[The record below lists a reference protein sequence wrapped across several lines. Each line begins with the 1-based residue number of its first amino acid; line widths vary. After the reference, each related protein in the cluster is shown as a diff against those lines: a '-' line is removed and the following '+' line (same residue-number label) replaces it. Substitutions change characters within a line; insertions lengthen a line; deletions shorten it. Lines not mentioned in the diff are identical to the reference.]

1 MNCEGQLA
9 VWVDPETGAGL
20 VLFEIVKV
28 KSTVS
33 VFGPLPV
40 SSAGLSQLPVSK
52 SSDRNVHSKMISEST
67 GLQGHQKLIK

>member
-9 VWVDPETGAGL
+9 VWVDPKTGAGI

-40 SSAGLSQLPVSK
+40 YSAGLSQLSLNK
-52 SSDRNVHSKMISEST
+52 SSDRNVHGKMTSEIT
-67 GLQGHQKLIK
+67 GLQCHQKLIK

>member
-9 VWVDPETGAGL
+9 VWVDPETGTGL

-40 SSAGLSQLPVSK
+40 SSAGLSQLSLSNRYTVIE
-52 SSDRNVHSKMISEST
+52 MST
-67 GLQGHQKLIK
+67 AR